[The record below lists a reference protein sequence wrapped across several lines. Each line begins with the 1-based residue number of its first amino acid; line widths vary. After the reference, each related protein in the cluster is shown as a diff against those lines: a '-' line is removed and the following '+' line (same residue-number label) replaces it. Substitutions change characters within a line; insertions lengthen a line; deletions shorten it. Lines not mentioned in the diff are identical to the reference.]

1 MTGTDYIKDKY
12 PGDWTDFE
20 IEAFAFN
27 DGYKQAMKEIFEAL
41 GKAGEELLQSDD
53 AFAEKIDEMK
63 QKIKEDFESY
73 T

>member
-1 MTGTDYIKDKY
+1 MVGTDYIKDEY
-12 PGDWTDFE
+12 PGHWEDFTD
-20 IEAFAFN
+20 EAIAFN

-63 QKIKEDFESY
+63 QKIKEDFELY
-73 T
+73 V